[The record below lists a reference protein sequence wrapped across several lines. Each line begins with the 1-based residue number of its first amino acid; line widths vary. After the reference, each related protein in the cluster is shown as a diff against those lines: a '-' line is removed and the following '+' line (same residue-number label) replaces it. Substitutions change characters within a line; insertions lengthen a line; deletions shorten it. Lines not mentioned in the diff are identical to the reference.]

1 MIEIKSLSFGYQKNK
16 LLFKDLNL
24 NLKQGHIYG
33 LLGKNGAGKTSLLKN
48 IAGLV
53 YPISGKCNINGHNPA
68 KREPSFLKDIFYLPE
83 EIYVPDT
90 TASGFVKGTA
100 PFYPNFNHEQHA
112 QYLQDFEVPLSAK
125 LNQLSLGQQKKFMI
139 SFALACNTSVLIMDE
154 PTNGLDIPSK
164 AKFRKI
170 IAGAFTE
177 NQLILISTHQVKDL
191 ENLIDSVL
199 ILNQQQIVLNKSNE
213 ELSNVLN
220 FGNIESTELSDALYH
235 EESFKGVQGITINK
249 YEAISRPDLELL
261 FNGVVSD
268 NQELINHLNQK

>member
-1 MIEIKSLSFGYQKNK
+1 MIEIKNLGFGYQKNK

-24 NLKQGHIYG
+24 NLKKGHIYG

-53 YPISGKCNINGHNPA
+53 FPVSGDCKVNNQNPF
-68 KREPSFLKDIFYLPE
+68 KREPVFLRDIFYLPE
-83 EIYVPDT
+83 EIFVPDT
-90 TASGFVKGTA
+90 TADGFVKGTA
-100 PFYPNFNHEQHA
+100 RFYPNFNHHEHTK
-112 QYLQDFEVPLSAK
+112 YLEDFEVPLSSK

-170 IAGAFTE
+170 IANAFTDD
-177 NQLILISTHQVKDL
+177 QLILISTHQVKDL

-199 ILNQQQIVLNKSNE
+199 ILNKQQIVLNKSNE
-213 ELSNVLN
+213 ELSSILN
-220 FGNIESTELSDALYH
+220 FGNIPNSELDAVLYY
-235 EESFKGVQGITINK
+235 EESFHGTQGISRNK
-249 YEAISRPDLELL
+249 YGVSSRPDLELL
-261 FNGVVSD
+261 FNGIVSE
-268 NQELINHLNQK
+268 NRELINYLNQQ

>member
-1 MIEIKSLSFGYQKNK
+1 MIEIKNLSFGYKKNK
-16 LLFKDLNL
+16 LLFNGLNL
-24 NLKQGHIYG
+24 NLKKGHIYG

-48 IAGLV
+48 MAGLI
-53 YPISGKCNINGHNPA
+53 YPISGQCSVNGHNPS
-68 KREPSFLKDIFYLPE
+68 KRTPGFLEDIFYLPE
-83 EIYVPDT
+83 EIFVPDT
-90 TASGFVKGTA
+90 TADGFVKGTA
-100 PFYPNFNHEQHA
+100 PFYPNFNHEEHS
-112 QYLQDFEVPLSAK
+112 QYIQDFEVPLSSK

-170 IAGAFTE
+170 IASAFTE
-177 NQLILISTHQVKDL
+177 EQLILISTHQVKDL

-199 ILNQQQIVLNKSNE
+199 ILNNKQIVLNKSNE

-220 FGNIESTELSDALYH
+220 FGNIESAELADALYH
-235 EESFKGVQGITINK
+235 EESFKGVQGITVNK
-249 YEAISRPDLELL
+249 YGIISRPDLELL

-268 NQELINHLNQK
+268 NQELINHLNQQ

>member
-1 MIEIKSLSFGYQKNK
+1 MIEIKNLSFGYQKNK

-53 YPISGKCNINGHNPA
+53 YPISGKCNINGHIPA

-90 TASGFVKGTA
+90 TAGGFVKGTA
-100 PFYPNFNHEQHA
+100 PFYPNFNHQQYA

-249 YEAISRPDLELL
+249 YGAISRPDLELL
-261 FNGVVSD
+261 FNGVVSE
-268 NQELINHLNQK
+268 NQELLNHLNQQ

>member
-1 MIEIKSLSFGYQKNK
+1 MITIKNLSFGYQKNK
-16 LLFKDLNL
+16 LLFKNLNL
-24 NLKQGHIYG
+24 NLKKGHIYG

-53 YPISGKCNINGHNPA
+53 YPTLGICNVNGHNPS
-68 KREPSFLKDIFYLPE
+68 KREPHFLKDIFYLPE

-90 TASGFVKGTA
+90 TAGGFVKGTS

-170 IAGAFTE
+170 IAGAFIE

-191 ENLIDSVL
+191 ENLIDSIL
-199 ILNQQQIVLNKSNE
+199 ILNHQQIVLNKSNE

-220 FGNIESTELSDALYH
+220 FGTIESTELSNALYH

>member
-1 MIEIKSLSFGYQKNK
+1 MIEIKNLSFGYQKNK

-48 IAGLV
+48 IVGLV
-53 YPISGKCNINGHNPA
+53 YLISGKCNINGHNPA

-249 YEAISRPDLELL
+249 YGAISRPDLELL
-261 FNGVVSD
+261 FNGVVSE
-268 NQELINHLNQK
+268 NQELLNHLNQQ